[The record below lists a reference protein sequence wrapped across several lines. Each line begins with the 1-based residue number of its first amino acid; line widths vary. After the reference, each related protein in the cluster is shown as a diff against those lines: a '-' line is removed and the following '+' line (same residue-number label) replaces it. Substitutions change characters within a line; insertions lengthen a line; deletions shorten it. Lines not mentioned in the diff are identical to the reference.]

1 MSDEIQKIKDSAFI
15 LLSYRER
22 SCYELKRKLLEK
34 GYNENN
40 ITSVIDRLKELAYL
54 DDNRFA
60 CKWIKYRLNHKLRG
74 RNLIKKELLAKGID
88 SKIIDKEINSL
99 IDNEREI
106 LNGIKLAEKWL
117 SSKEPDLIKLKRF
130 LYNKG
135 FSVEII
141 QEIIEKRNLS
151 KK

>member
-1 MSDEIQKIKDSAFI
+1 MSDEIQKIKDSAFN

-22 SCYELKRKLLEK
+22 SCFELKRKLLEK
-34 GYNENN
+34 GYNEKD
-40 ITSVIDRLKELAYL
+40 ISSVIERLKELSYL

-60 CKWIKYRLNHKLRG
+60 YKWIKDRLNYKLRG

-88 SKIIDKEINSL
+88 SNIIENKIKSL

-106 LNGIKLAEKWL
+106 SNGIKLARKWL
-117 SSKEPDLIKLKRF
+117 SSKEPDLIKLKRY
-130 LYNKG
+130 LYYKG

-141 QEIIEKRNLS
+141 QEIIEKMKLV
-151 KK
+151 